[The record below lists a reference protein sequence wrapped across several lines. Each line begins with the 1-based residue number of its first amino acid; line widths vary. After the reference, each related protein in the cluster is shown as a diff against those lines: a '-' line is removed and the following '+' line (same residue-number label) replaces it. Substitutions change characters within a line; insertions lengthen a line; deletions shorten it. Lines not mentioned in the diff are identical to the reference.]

1 MRPRGERT
9 GSVIV
14 VVSVMTTILALTG
27 CSGGDST
34 GSGVARTVSTDEAR
48 QSVEK
53 IVDQSTEAVDG
64 DWQVDSGPAVEQ
76 CTKGTG
82 GDGAAYTYIKAWEGP
97 SGDPAHD
104 IAAVKKL
111 WEGEG
116 ITTEPYKSGGSD
128 PLLGLRGV
136 GGPTTSISFL
146 AAAHRYTITA
156 VSECADGNALEMQG
170 NGE

>member
-1 MRPRGERT
+1 VDRT

-14 VVSVMTTILALTG
+14 VVGVMTTILALTG
-27 CSGGDST
+27 CSGGGST
-34 GSGVARTVSTDEAR
+34 GSGVARSVSTDEAR
-48 QSVEK
+48 QSVED
-53 IVDQSTEAVDG
+53 IVDRSAEAVDG

-97 SGDPAHD
+97 SGDPTHD
-104 IAAVKKL
+104 IAILKKL
-111 WEGEG
+111 WEREG
-116 ITTEPYKSGGSD
+116 ITTAPYKSGGSD

-156 VSECADGNALEMQG
+156 VSECADGNALEMRD
-170 NGE
+170 NDE